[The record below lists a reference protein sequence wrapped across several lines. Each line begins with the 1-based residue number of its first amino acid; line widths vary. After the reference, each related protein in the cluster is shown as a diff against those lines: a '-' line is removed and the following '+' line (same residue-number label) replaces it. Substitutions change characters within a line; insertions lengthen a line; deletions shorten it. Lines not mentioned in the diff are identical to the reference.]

1 MEERINNPAAR
12 LYRSMYLIRRV
23 EEEIIR
29 LYPSDKIKSPVHL
42 SIGQEAVSAAVCDHL
57 ERRDYVFG
65 TYRGHALYL
74 AKGGDVPRMMA
85 ELYGKVDGS
94 ARGKAGPMHLV
105 YASAA
110 LICAVVAT
118 GISNAVGAALAL
130 RMKKL
135 PAIVACFFGEGAVD
149 EGAFHESI
157 NFASLKKLA
166 ILFVCENNFYAIYSH
181 VKDRLAGPGL
191 CARARAYGVEAEL
204 IEDGDPLALH
214 ARVGAAIAAVR
225 RGEGPRFLECMTCR
239 WRDSCWPDRGSPAQI
254 SPRYGARRQDRG
266 RQSASLGGLA
276 GGDAP
281 VDRGH
286 RRSALPGPLPSPKP
300 ARFADREVYDHVFTN
315 WGRPYAHLC
324 RGRVSSNTETRW
336 RATPASS

>member
-29 LYPSDKIKSPVHL
+29 LYPTDKIKSPVHL
-42 SIGQEAVSAAVCDHL
+42 SIGQEAVSAAVCDQL
-57 ERRDYVFG
+57 DKRDYVFG

-85 ELYGKVDGS
+85 ELYGKVDGC
-94 ARGKAGPMHLV
+94 ARGKAGSMHLV
-105 YASAA
+105 DPEVGMMGTS
-110 LICAVVAT
+110 AVVAT

-130 RMKKL
+130 RMKKS

-157 NFASLKKLA
+157 NFASLKKLP

-204 IEDGDPLALH
+204 IEDRRADDAACAGRRSGRRGPAG
-214 ARVGAAIAAVR
+214 RGAAL
-225 RGEGPRFLECMTCR
+225 PRVHDLSLARPCR
-239 WRDSCWPDRGSPAQI
+239 PDEDRDPPIPA
-254 SPRYGARRQDRG
+254 G
-266 RQSASLGGLA
+266 
-276 GGDAP
+276 
-281 VDRGH
+281 
-286 RRSALPGPLPSPKP
+286 
-300 ARFADREVYDHVFTN
+300 
-315 WGRPYAHLC
+315 
-324 RGRVSSNTETRW
+324 
-336 RATPASS
+336 

>member
-1 MEERINNPAAR
+1 MEERINTPATR

-29 LYPSDKIKSPVHL
+29 LYPTDKIKSPVHL
-42 SIGQEAVSAAVCDHL
+42 SIGQEAVAVAVCDQL
-57 ERRDYVFG
+57 DKRDYVFG

-85 ELYGKVDGS
+85 ELYGKVDGC
-94 ARGKAGPMHLV
+94 ARGKAGSMHLV
-105 YASAA
+105 DPEVGMMGTS
-110 LICAVVAT
+110 AVVAT

-130 RMKKL
+130 RMKKS

-157 NFASLKKLA
+157 NFASLKKLP

-204 IEDGDPLALH
+204 IEDHEPMKLH
-214 ARVGAAIAAVR
+214 ERVGAAVAAVR
-225 RGEGPRFLECMTCR
+225 GGGGPRFLECMTYR
-239 WRDSCWPDRGSPAQI
+239 WRDHVGPGEDRVHQYRPDEELNAKIEGDNLKI
-254 SPRYGARRQDRG
+254 VGDLL
-266 RQSASLGGLA
+266 SADQRKSIEA
-276 GGDAP
+276 AEEKRIADAIAFAEASQFP
-281 VDRGH
+281 
-286 RRSALPGPLPSPKP
+286 
-300 ARFADREVYDHVFTN
+300 ADREVFEHVFTN
-315 WGRPYAHLC
+315 
-324 RGRVSSNTETRW
+324 
-336 RATPASS
+336 

>member
-29 LYPSDKIKSPVHL
+29 LYPTDKIKSPVHL
-42 SIGQEAVSAAVCDHL
+42 SIGQEAVAVAVCDQL
-57 ERRDYVFG
+57 DKRDYVFG

-85 ELYGKVDGS
+85 ELYGKVDGC
-94 ARGKAGPMHLV
+94 ARGKAGSMHLV
-105 YASAA
+105 DPEVGMMGTS
-110 LICAVVAT
+110 AVVAT

-130 RMKKL
+130 RMKKS

-157 NFASLKKLA
+157 NFASLKKLP

-204 IEDGDPLALH
+204 IEDHEPMKLH
-214 ARVGAAIAAVR
+214 ERVGAAVAAVR
-225 RGEGPRFLECMTCR
+225 SGSGPRFLECMTYR
-239 WRDSCWPDRGSPAQI
+239 WRDHVGPGEDRIHKYRPDDELNAKIDGDNLKIVGDMLPAKLRKSI
-254 SPRYGARRQDRG
+254 EAAEEKRIADAIAFAE
-266 RQSASLGGLA
+266 ASQF
-276 GGDAP
+276 P
-281 VDRGH
+281 
-286 RRSALPGPLPSPKP
+286 
-300 ARFADREVYDHVFTN
+300 ADREVFEHVFTN
-315 WGRPYAHLC
+315 
-324 RGRVSSNTETRW
+324 
-336 RATPASS
+336 